1 MATYSTVLTWRIP
14 GTKEPGGLPSMGSHR
29 VGYAAAAAATV
40 LFLDLFLKCYTKC
53 MYFDRY
59 DHFAVRVLC
68 SKNGVAC
75 DRIQNLV
82 SFISSCFLALKT
94 LFISYVIRV
103 VGASFRFLCD

>member
-1 MATYSTVLTWRIP
+1 
-14 GTKEPGGLPSMGSHR
+14 
-29 VGYAAAAAATV
+29 
-40 LFLDLFLKCYTKC
+40 